1 MLVIKKEQKAQ
12 KAPYSAV
19 ALSIHF
25 AWSYPT
31 TWEFEV
37 SRVALR
43 EKDLDWI
50 WGFSWTRV

>member
-1 MLVIKKEQKAQ
+1 MLVLKKEQKA
-12 KAPYSAV
+12 PYSVV

-25 AWSYPT
+25 EAWNYPT

-50 WGFSWTRV
+50 WGLSWTRV

>member
-12 KAPYSAV
+12 KAPYSVV